1 MRLPSFA
8 LRCLTI
14 LGFGAFA
21 LSGCSTD
28 LDPNADYKETMIIY
42 SLLNPGEPI
51 HYVKVN
57 KAFLNTNSNA
67 VTIAA
72 NNLDS
77 TTFRP
82 EDLTVRLERLKQDS
96 TVLNTYP
103 LERYVSKG
111 KDAGSFFSDST
122 ILYRTLPNQPG
133 QLDVNSIYRVVA
145 HSNRTGLSAS
155 AATSVVKSN
164 ELCIYQVSIKPTI
177 GIDCYDTLD
186 TDVPYEPH
194 KTNNAIAFNTPSNG
208 YIYSTRID
216 FPYIETTD
224 GVSKLKTITWYPL
237 NNELKSPSFA
247 GENNI
252 RVRIENY
259 SFYKT
264 LANQINTQNDNAT
277 TKRTTDGKVIITVTA
292 GSQLLALNYRANTS
306 YSIYSQTRP
315 EFSNVKN
322 GAGLVASR
330 AQKVVYATLTTDA
343 LKELKKDTRLKFQ

>member
-1 MRLPSFA
+1 MRLHTFA

-28 LDPNADYKETMIIY
+28 LDPNADYKETMVIY
-42 SLLNPGEPI
+42 SLLNPGEKI

-57 KAFLNTNSNA
+57 KAFLNTKSNA

-72 NNLDS
+72 SNLDS

-82 EDLTVRLERLKQDS
+82 EDLTVRLERLGKDS
-96 TVLNTYP
+96 TVLNTYT

-133 QLDVNSIYRVVA
+133 QLDENSIYRVVA
-145 HSNRTGLSAS
+145 HSTRSGLSAS
-155 AATSVVKSN
+155 AATSLVKSN
-164 ELCIYQVSIKPTI
+164 ELCIFRVSMKNTI
-177 GIDCYDTLD
+177 GRDCFDTLD
-186 TDVPYEPH
+186 TYVEYEPH

-216 FPYIETTD
+216 FPYTETTN
-224 GVSKLKTITWYPL
+224 GVSQQKTITWYPL
-237 NNELKSPSFA
+237 NNELKSPSSL
-247 GENNI
+247 GENEI
-252 RVRIENY
+252 RIRIENN
-259 SFYKT
+259 SFYNT
-264 LANQINTQNDNAT
+264 LANQINTQNDNGT

-315 EFSNVKN
+315 EFSNVRN
-322 GAGLVASR
+322 GAGLVSSR

-343 LKELKKDTRLKFQ
+343 LKQLKNDTRLKFQ